1 MWSSRR
7 FAYCQ
12 LCIRREGEAR
22 LFMHIELTEML
33 RCPEPHREEM
43 LVLSTGEVKDRMVRS
58 GIIGCPVCH
67 KEYPISRGIVN
78 FRRSRE
84 RVSKESSGP
93 RPAYAP
99 PSPLPSA
106 DATSLQALLELSG
119 PGGDVVLVGAAVR
132 QAQRL
137 GALMTGVHLVGVN
150 APTEMEEQPMPSLL
164 YANEKVPLRT
174 SVARGVVVGADL
186 ATSPWLVE
194 AHRVLLRG
202 RRFVVE
208 NEEPELPIGLIKL
221 AAENGLWVGEKR

>member
-1 MWSSRR
+1 MTPS
-7 FAYCQ
+7 
-12 LCIRREGEAR
+12 
-22 LFMHIELTEML
+22 MHIELTELL

-43 LVLSTGEVKDRMVRS
+43 LVLSTGEMKDRMVRS
-58 GIIGCPVCH
+58 GILGCPVCH

-78 FRRSRE
+78 FRRSHA
-84 RVSKESSGP
+84 RVSKDESGP

-106 DATSLQALLELSG
+106 DAASLQALLELSG
-119 PGGDVVLVGAAVR
+119 PGGYVVLVGAAVR
-132 QAQRL
+132 QATRL
-137 GALMTGVHLVGVN
+137 SALMQGIHFVGIN
-150 APTEMEEQPMPSLL
+150 PPGDLEEQPTLSLL
-164 YANEKVPLRT
+164 YASEKVPLRT

-208 NEEPELPIGLIKL
+208 NEEPELPIGLIQL